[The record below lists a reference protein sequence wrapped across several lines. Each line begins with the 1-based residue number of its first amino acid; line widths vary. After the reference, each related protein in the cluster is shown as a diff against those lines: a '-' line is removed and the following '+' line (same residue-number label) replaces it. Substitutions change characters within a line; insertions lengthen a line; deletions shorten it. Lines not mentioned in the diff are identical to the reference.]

1 MSDGDRP
8 SGAQEGPSGFGLANL
23 YDFFVDIVVK
33 ERVFLTLLGVGF
45 LTAALTYD
53 IPWIA
58 MWVGF
63 AVAGYSAVANDSIQT
78 IGTFIASN
86 REQKWWHLWL
96 FIGGIWLATIGY
108 SWWAYDGDV
117 TYGRL
122 AAKGFEAS
130 PTSFS
135 FLQVAAPLFLLILT
149 RLRMPVSTTF
159 LLLSSFA
166 AGAGSVAS
174 VATKSL
180 AGYGVAFLLAFA
192 IWMALSAVMDRH
204 FVGKPAAFWRPF
216 QWLTSGLLWSV
227 WIQQDAANI
236 AVYLPRSLNVVQVL
250 AFGGVVFVG
259 LGFLFKMG
267 GERVQEI
274 VDEKSNVVDVR
285 AATVI
290 DLVYTVILYVFK
302 IWSNVPMSTTW
313 VFIGLLAGRELAMS
327 LRKSSELTLKQAA
340 KLMGRDV
347 LFAGIGLAVS
357 LGLAFA
363 VNVEFR
369 NAVWSYFGG

>member
-1 MSDGDRP
+1 M
-8 SGAQEGPSGFGLANL
+8 EGPSGFGLANL
-23 YDFFVDIVVK
+23 YDFFVEIVVR

-45 LTAALTYD
+45 LVAALTYD
-53 IPWIA
+53 IPRIA

-63 AVAGYSAVANDSIQT
+63 GVAGYSAVANDSIQT

-86 REQKWWHLWL
+86 REQRWWHLWL
-96 FIGGIWLATIGY
+96 FIGGIWLATVGY

-122 AAKGFEAS
+122 AAKGFDES

-135 FLQVAAPLFLLILT
+135 FLQVAAPLFLLVLT

-174 VATKSL
+174 VMTKSL
-180 AGYGVAFLLAFA
+180 AGYGVAFGAAFV
-192 IWMALSAVMDRH
+192 IWMATTKIMDRH
-204 FVGKPAAFWRPF
+204 FTGPPAGFWRPF
-216 QWLTSGLLWSV
+216 QWVTSGLLWSV

-236 AVYLPRSLNVVQVL
+236 AVYLPRQLSPIQVL

-290 DLVYTVILYVFK
+290 DLVYAVILYVFK

-313 VFIGLLAGRELAMS
+313 VFIGLLGGRELAMS
-327 LRKSSELTLKQAA
+327 IRKSSELSLKQAG

-347 LFAGIGLAVS
+347 LAAGIGLIVS
-357 LGLAFA
+357 LALAYA
-363 VNVEFR
+363 VNQDFR
-369 NAVWSYFGG
+369 DEVWNTFAG